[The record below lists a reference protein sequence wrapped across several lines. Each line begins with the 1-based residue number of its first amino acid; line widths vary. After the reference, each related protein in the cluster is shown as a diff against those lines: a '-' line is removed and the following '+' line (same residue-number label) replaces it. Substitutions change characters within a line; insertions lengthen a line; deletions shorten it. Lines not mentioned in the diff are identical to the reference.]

1 MSTAAILSIKPV
13 YANQIMAGTKK
24 VELRKS
30 AMGLN
35 AGDVVLV
42 YNSAPE
48 QQIAFWF
55 QIASVEACSVD
66 EMWARHQA
74 SLGID
79 YQDYLA
85 YFSVIPTAVGL
96 HVGEVQPVSPIA
108 LARIEELVPGF
119 VPPQG
124 LIWLRD
130 DIGRFE
136 RLLATLSTPLPAH
149 VFAQQT
155 LMF

>member
-1 MSTAAILSIKPV
+1 MSAAAILSIKPV
-13 YANQIMAGTKK
+13 YANQILAGTKK

-35 AGDVVLV
+35 AGDVILV
-42 YNSAPE
+42 YSSAPE

-55 QIASVEACSVD
+55 QIASVEASSVN

-74 SLGID
+74 LLGID
-79 YQDYLA
+79 YQDYLS
-85 YFSVIPTAVGL
+85 YFSATPTAVGL
-96 HVGEVQPVSPIA
+96 HVGEVQAVSPIA

-124 LIWLRD
+124 IIWLRD

-136 RLLATLSTPLPAH
+136 RLLAALSTPLPTH

-155 LMF
+155 LTF